1 MRIDLKNTRVTAR
14 RILQGGAAFA
24 ALGALGVATAL
35 PAAADTQTVGWAH
48 ANVADGYGIAE
59 TYITPQGESNSDSSG
74 FSGALDEYFSI
85 EASTSASVD
94 GNGATATT
102 TVASATIR
110 LTASDVEEIIA
121 DAEDEE
127 ADDEESDADD
137 DPSATPSEEPEEPGD
152 DESTAPGE
160 GEGDGDA
167 GTPPAE
173 PADPPAE
180 TPETPE
186 TPEVPETPAADGGEV
201 SGDGAAAPLVE
212 LDTDD
217 IELSSAGDEI
227 VLSAT
232 ISGASVTTTQA
243 WDGSVSHSVVPGA
256 VSYEVNEL
264 DAVVGAPYQDQ
275 GTYTSDDAGF
285 DWDDAYTALLVDIT
299 VPGEFEG
306 GYALGVTY
314 ASVGV
319 TADDAGNGGGDNGD
333 GGSGDGDG
341 GDDKTPPSR
350 DAEDLPKPEPKP
362 TEALATTGSPL
373 AGLIAAGAAI
383 AAGGGAAAYFARRR
397 KSAADSAAESSEG

>member
-1 MRIDLKNTRVTAR
+1 MKNTRVTAR

-121 DAEDEE
+121 GAEDEE

-137 DPSATPSEEPEEPGD
+137 DPTATPSEEPGD

-173 PADPPAE
+173 PTDPPAE
-180 TPETPE
+180 TPEAPE
-186 TPEVPETPAADGGEV
+186 VPEVPETPAADGGEV
-201 SGDGAAAPLVE
+201 SGEEAAAPLVE
-212 LDTDD
+212 LDADD
-217 IELSSAGDEI
+217 IELSSADDEI

-264 DAVVGAPYQDQ
+264 DAVVGDPYQDQ

-285 DWDDAYTALLVDIT
+285 DWDDAYTALLVDIS
-299 VPGEFEG
+299 VPGQPEVG
-306 GYALGVTY
+306 TYALGVTY

-319 TADDAGNGGGDNGD
+319 TADDAGNGGGDGD
-333 GGSGDGDG
+333 GGSGDGG
-341 GDDKTPPSR
+341 GDDKNPPSR
-350 DAEDLPKPEPKP
+350 DAEDQPKPKPEPKP

>member
-1 MRIDLKNTRVTAR
+1 MKNTRVTAR

-48 ANVADGYGIAE
+48 ANVSDGYGIAE
-59 TYITPQGESNSDSSG
+59 TYITPQGESDSASNS

-94 GNGATATT
+94 GNGATSTT
-102 TVASATIR
+102 TVASASVQ
-110 LTASDVEEIIA
+110 LTASDVEEIIEEA
-121 DAEDEE
+121 QDEEDDAELDDAELDEE
-127 ADDEESDADD
+127 PSDEPTEEG
-137 DPSATPSEEPEEPGD
+137 TETEEP
-152 DESTAPGE
+152 SAPGE
-160 GEGDGDA
+160 GEGEDEGTA
-167 GTPPAE
+167 GTPSEE
-173 PADPPAE
+173 PV
-180 TPETPE
+180 
-186 TPEVPETPAADGGEV
+186 EVPGTEPTEAPDADGGEAPA
-201 SGDGAAAPLVE
+201 DDAAVAPLVE
-212 LDTDD
+212 LGEDD
-217 IELSSAGDEI
+217 IDLSSAGDEI

-232 ISGASVTTTQA
+232 ITGASVTTTQS
-243 WDGSVSHSVVPGA
+243 WDGAVTHSVDPGSVA
-256 VSYEVNEL
+256 YEVNEL
-264 DAVVGAPYQDQ
+264 DAVVGTPYQDQ

-314 ASVGV
+314 ASIGA
-319 TADDAGNGGGDNGD
+319 TAEDPGNGGGNDNDNG
-333 GGSGDGDG
+333 GDG

-350 DAEDLPKPEPKP
+350 DTAELPKPEPKP

-383 AAGGGAAAYFARRR
+383 AAGGGAAAYFARR
-397 KSAADSAAESSEG
+397 KKNAADTSAESSEG

>member
-1 MRIDLKNTRVTAR
+1 MKNTRVTAR

-35 PAAADTQTVGWAH
+35 PAAADTRTVGWAH

-59 TYITPQGESNSDSSG
+59 TYITPQGESSGDSGS
-74 FSGALDEYFSI
+74 FSGALDEYLSI
-85 EASTSASVD
+85 EASTFVAID
-94 GNGATATT
+94 GNGVTATT
-102 TVASATIR
+102 TVSSATLR
-110 LTASDVEEIIA
+110 LTAADVEEIIA
-121 DAEDEE
+121 EAEDEE
-127 ADDEESDADD
+127 AGDEESDADD
-137 DPSATPSEEPEEPGD
+137 DPSDTPSEEPQGEPGD
-152 DESTAPGE
+152 DESTAP

-173 PADPPAE
+173 PTDPPA
-180 TPETPE
+180 ETPE
-186 TPEVPETPAADGGEV
+186 TPEVPETPAADDGEV
-201 SGDGAAAPLVE
+201 SGEEAAAPLVE
-212 LDTDD
+212 LEADD
-217 IELSSAGDEI
+217 IELSSGSDEI

-232 ISGASVTTTQA
+232 ISGASVTTIQS
-243 WDGSVSHSVVPGA
+243 WGGA
-256 VSYEVNEL
+256 VSHRIDPGTVGYEVNEI

-285 DWDDAYTALLVDIT
+285 DWDDAYTALLVDIS
-299 VPGEFEG
+299 VPGQPEVG
-306 GYALGVTY
+306 TYALGVTY

-319 TADDAGNGGGDNGD
+319 TADDAGNGGGDGD
-333 GGSGDGDG
+333 GGDGGG

-350 DAEDLPKPEPKP
+350 DAEELPEPKPEPKP